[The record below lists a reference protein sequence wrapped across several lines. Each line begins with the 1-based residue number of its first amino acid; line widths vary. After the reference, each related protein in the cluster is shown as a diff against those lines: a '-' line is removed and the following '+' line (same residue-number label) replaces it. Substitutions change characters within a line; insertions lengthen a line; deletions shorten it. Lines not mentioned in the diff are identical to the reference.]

1 MRVFQTLGLA
11 VVVTAFAV
19 PAALACE
26 GSRVS
31 ADSGQITIATGPE
44 PVTPQTP
51 VVILPS
57 D

>member
-1 MRVFQTLGLA
+1 MRLLQALGLVLA
-11 VVVTAFAV
+11 VTAVAM

-31 ADSGQITIATGPE
+31 ADSGQITIATGPK
-44 PVTPQTP
+44 PVVPQTP